1 MCSQCNCIM
10 VIRVCSDELVKE
22 AIRLGA
28 NEAHCEGDRLVAMW
42 GREEEPPCSLKCLTM
57 QTMGEV
63 IRKNE

>member
-1 MCSQCNCIM
+1 MNSLCNCIM

-28 NEAHCEGDRLVAMW
+28 NEVHCEGDRLIVMW
-42 GREEEPPCSLKCLTM
+42 GREEKPPCSLKCLTM

-63 IRKNE
+63 IRKT

>member
-1 MCSQCNCIM
+1 M

-28 NEAHCEGDRLVAMW
+28 NEAHCEGDRLVVMW
-42 GREEEPPCSLKCLTM
+42 SREEEPPCSLKCLAM

-63 IRKNE
+63 IRRT

>member
-1 MCSQCNCIM
+1 MNILCNCIM

-42 GREEEPPCSLKCLTM
+42 SREEEPPCSLKCLAI

>member
-1 MCSQCNCIM
+1 MI
-10 VIRVCSDELVKE
+10 IRVCSDELVKE

-28 NEAHCEGDRLVAMW
+28 NEAHCEGDRLVVMW
-42 GREEEPPCSLKCLTM
+42 SREEEPPCSLKCLAI

>member
-1 MCSQCNCIM
+1 M

-28 NEAHCEGDRLVAMW
+28 NEAHCEGDRLVATW
-42 GREEEPPCSLKCLTM
+42 GREEEPPCSLKCLAI

>member
-28 NEAHCEGDRLVAMW
+28 NEAHCEGDRLVVMW
-42 GREEEPPCSLKCLTM
+42 SREEEPPCSLKCLAM

-63 IRKNE
+63 IRRT

>member
-1 MCSQCNCIM
+1 M

-28 NEAHCEGDRLVAMW
+28 NETHCEGDRLVVMW
-42 GREEEPPCSLKCLTM
+42 SREEEPPCSLKCLAI

-63 IRKNE
+63 IRKT